1 MDEAIQNKENDF
13 IKRYYHIPWDMLNIT
28 FGGGSSLKFPSLR
41 IFSKEQAKEFLLNHM
56 DVK

>member
-28 FGGGSSLKFPSLR
+28 FGGGSWLVVCSRFACCLPWLVFG
-41 IFSKEQAKEFLLNHM
+41 LL
-56 DVK
+56 VFCA